1 MSGFPTNQELPPSDL
16 RHNVAMSLVELQ
28 PHLVEWLEPPQM
40 DTGSPSPSVH
50 WDGHR
55 LLCAY
60 RTEQGMIPSAITA
73 LVKFEHVLQFR
84 FGYPNDEALH
94 GHPLY
99 NFGLRHYGFY
109 LVEKSPLVAE
119 IENQNRVHIHYK
131 PGMYAGFRHWIVTF
145 PDEILEV
152 IALRAAIV
160 GHSQLPP

>member
-1 MSGFPTNQELPPSDL
+1 MRLGEP
-16 RHNVAMSLVELQ
+16 Q
-28 PHLVEWLEPPQM
+28 PHVVSWLEPPQM
-40 DTGSPSPSVH
+40 DTGSPIPSVH
-50 WDGHR
+50 CDGHR

-60 RTEQGMIPSAITA
+60 HIKHEMIPGAITA
-73 LVKFEHVLQFR
+73 LLKFEHVLQFR

-119 IENQNRVHIHYK
+119 IESQNRVHIAYK

-145 PDEILEV
+145 HDEILEV

-160 GHSQLPP
+160 GHSQLPPYRAICEA